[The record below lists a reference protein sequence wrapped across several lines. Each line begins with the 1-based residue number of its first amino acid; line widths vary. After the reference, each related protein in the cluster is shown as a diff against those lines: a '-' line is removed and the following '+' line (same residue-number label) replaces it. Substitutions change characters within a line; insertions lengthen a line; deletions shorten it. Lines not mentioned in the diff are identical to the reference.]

1 MAIEWDDDKNGA
13 VAHGWYISVHRQYD
27 HTWTARA
34 ELDAR
39 EHWASVAMATRAEAK
54 AAAEAFVTDR
64 ADLARLRAIE
74 AAAREYVAA
83 GDAVLDCDLRDKV
96 AWDAANERSVDA
108 LDALRAALAGKGG
121 A

>member
-74 AAAREYVAA
+74 AAAGPAAA
-83 GDAVLDCDLRDKV
+83 GVRHSLAC
-96 AWDAANERSVDA
+96 ERA
-108 LDALRAALAGKGG
+108 PGTGCLCGLGALRAAVAGKGG
-121 A
+121 GE